1 MLCLAV
7 MLSVMVVGAGA
18 AFSDQDKIENTEA
31 VDACS
36 ALNIINGYEDGA
48 FHPERNIKRAEVTKM
63 ICVALNGGEEPNT
76 STNAKP
82 TFTDVRGT
90 IYAWAEGYIESCY
103 AQGIVDGV
111 NGNRFAPASNV
122 TAAQLAKMLLVSLG
136 YNAKA
141 ENFTGNTW
149 ETNVNVRASQ
159 KHLYDGLEKMDTSA
173 PVTRD
178 QAAQMV
184 WNAMQAYVVE
194 YKDGVVQDKVVGD
207 TKDKITLLYDKYE
220 AYVNVGTLTSISGK
234 DLTITMSKADEA
246 DSDLKD
252 VKEFT
257 KLNKDYSALIGQK
270 VKVIF
275 TKSSEVLNVFATDD
289 NTTYTV
295 NMKDI
300 EEDGDKVKFDGK
312 SYGFDDGSKISV
324 VTLNVKD
331 EKVVTGEKK
340 DAGYF
345 DTVKNK
351 TATAVVKFVDND
363 GDGKLNIAIVTEY
376 LAKEVTYVGSD
387 RITAGATY
395 KMADENI
402 AKDIAKDD
410 YAQISYNMYDD
421 CLDIVKAEVV
431 SDTLNSSKDKKDYV
445 QYEVGKT
452 WYNISEDEANN
463 VSVGDTVKAHV
474 VAGVIVSIET
484 DDGTAALP
492 TNIAVVVG
500 AGKDSSLTGDQVKL
514 RFFDGTTKIV
524 TLDSK
529 GDVTSADDAK
539 LGQAY
544 KLSGSDNN
552 TRLDDLK
559 SGNKYNGFYWNT
571 KTNGKPLDTTVA
583 TPDSDMI
590 AGMKVADN
598 AVIVLY
604 DGKGA
609 SKTITGKQFN
619 ALKNDDI
626 AGVAA
631 AETNTTF
638 TKSVNGLDRVM
649 LASVKVKDINVSGV
663 SYDNYG
669 YVVTAGAKKANGDIE
684 FTMWNGSENLTVL
697 WENGDE
703 TKLVKGTLVA
713 YASINDKKYVQDGE
727 VIGTLEQIKDGK
739 AIVNDQ
745 GFKAGA
751 NKAEDSK
758 TISVDTTSLDVTAD
772 TKVLV
777 LDTDATKD
785 EDIGLKYTYGD
796 KLATAAEK
804 AKDSYCYNVV
814 YRVED
819 GKGASDGADLDL
831 LVIDNTG
838 AFDFDKPGKDDNNQ
852 GHVDN
857 NIEGLAT
864 SLNKDGNELTVAFN
878 VPAGTTGLKVD
889 YTAKVDGIFAKG
901 GTASTGGDPAISVN
915 GTQAKFTITL
925 DNSAESKDAITLDL
939 SNLVYTGAG
948 AGATADTVNDMLK
961 QEKADITVTKEVPAG
976 EIVVPKDAKLTL
988 GDGTTA
994 TEVTGKTTI
1003 KSEDGSVEVKGNV
1016 VVKKDATLTITG
1028 DVKDA
1033 SKIQVEEGG
1042 TLIVDGV
1049 TYTGANGIFELES
1062 TSAPAGR
1069 ATVATL
1075 TLVFNA
1081 NDAVEATVANGKLAV
1096 NGKNAPVVI
1105 TVKTSGTCEVTVDGE
1120 KVTVPTAGLIIGL
1133 KQDALLRGEGPGKK
1147 GSSVTKFEY
1156 GEAYKAAGVALA
1168 DGKLTV
1174 DMGKLAKFAETD
1186 GDNGDQSYG
1195 GSGAHSARHH
1205 LTQKS
1210 GELSGAD
1217 ALFAGLTFGAPQEVS
1232 GATKVMVT
1240 MNDTVL
1246 AGDDG
1251 NKFTLSSNSVSG
1263 TGNDTLNNSFVKY
1276 LPFAKGGAD
1285 NTPAKIDNKS
1295 YSFEFTWLDNSGN
1308 ALAKT
1313 YCTINRV
1320 AQ

>member
-136 YNAKA
+136 YNAKT
-141 ENFTGNTW
+141 EQFTGNAW
-149 ETNVNVRASQ
+149 ETNVNVRAAQ

-184 WNAMQAYVVE
+184 WNALNAYVVE
-194 YKDGVVQDKVVGD
+194 YKDGVVQDKVVG
-207 TKDKITLLYDKYE
+207 TTRDKITLLYDKYE

-300 EEDGDKVKFDGK
+300 EKDGDKVKFDGK

-376 LAKEVTYVGSD
+376 LSREVTYVGSD
-387 RITAGATY
+387 RITAGKTY

-431 SDTLNSSKDKKDYV
+431 SDTLNSSKDKTDYM
-445 QYEVGKT
+445 QYEVGST
-452 WYNISEDEANN
+452 WYNVETDEANN

-474 VAGVIVSIET
+474 VAGVIVNIEAN
-484 DDGTAALP
+484 DNNGAIP

-500 AGKDSSLTGDQVKL
+500 RGKDSLDGERVKL
-514 RFFDGTTKIV
+514 RFFDGTVKTV
-524 TLDSK
+524 TLDDK
-529 GDVTSADDAK
+529 GDIKSANDADY
-539 LGQAY
+539 GQAY
-544 KLSGSDNN
+544 KVSGPLEN
-552 TRLDDLK
+552 TRLDNLK
-559 SGNKYNGFYWNT
+559 AGNKYNGYYWNT
-571 KTNGKPLDTTVA
+571 KTDGKAELTNAVTA
-583 TPDSDMI
+583 KTI
-590 AGMKVADN
+590 GGQKVDDN
-598 AVIVLY
+598 AVVILY
-604 DGKGA
+604 NESNGV
-609 SKTITGKQFN
+609 SKKITGKQFN
-619 ALKNDDI
+619 ALSADKLN
-626 AGVAA
+626 ANNAA
-631 AETNTTF
+631 CGTAF
-638 TKSVNGLDRVM
+638 TKDVNGLCRVM
-649 LASVKVKDINVSGV
+649 LASVKVDNTNISGV

-669 YVVTAGAKKANGDIE
+669 YVVESGVKKANGDVAL
-684 FTMWNGSENLTVL
+684 TLWNGSENVPVL
-697 WENGDE
+697 WENE
-703 TKLVKGTLVA
+703 EEKNLTEGTLVA
-713 YASINDKKYVQDGE
+713 YASIDENKYVQDGE
-727 VIGTLEQIKDGK
+727 IIGTLKDIAANGEDTAYDGNFYAGK
-739 AIVNDQ
+739 
-745 GFKAGA
+745 
-751 NKAEDSK
+751 NKADAAKS
-758 TISVDTTSLDVTAD
+758 ISVGDNSLNVTAD

-777 LDTDATKD
+777 LDTDASKT
-785 EDIGLKYTYGD
+785 EDIGQKYTYGD
-796 KLATAAEK
+796 KLTTAAK
-804 AKDSYCYNVV
+804 SGSTYHFNVV
-814 YRVED
+814 YRLED
-819 GKGASDGADLDL
+819 GAELADDGDLDL

-838 AFDFDKPGKDDNNQ
+838 SFDFDKPGKDDNNQ
-852 GHVDN
+852 GNVDN
-857 NIEGLAT
+857 NIEGLT
-864 SLNKDGNELTVAFN
+864 TNLDPTGEILTVAFN

-889 YTAKVDGIFAKG
+889 YAVKVNGIFAG
-901 GTASTGGDPAISVN
+901 SATATTANAGTSGNPSQITVN
-915 GTQAKFTITL
+915 GNQAQFTVTL
-925 DNSAESKDAITLDL
+925 TSATASKDAITLDL
-939 SNLVYTGAG
+939 SNLVYTKTG
-948 AGATADTVNDMLK
+948 AGATADTINDMLK
-961 QEKADITVTKEVPAG
+961 QKDADITVTEEVPAG

-988 GDGTTA
+988 GDSTTA
-994 TEVTGKTTI
+994 A
-1003 KSEDGSVEVKGNV
+1003 EVKGNTTIKNEDGAIDAKNV
-1016 VVKKDATLTITG
+1016 LVKAGVTLEITG
-1028 DVKDA
+1028 EVA
-1033 SKIQVEEGG
+1033 ENSKITAEAGA
-1042 TLIVDGV
+1042 IVKVNGK
-1049 TYTGANGIFELES
+1049 TYTGKGGVLDLSAPD
-1062 TSAPAGR
+1062 APAGR
-1069 ATVATL
+1069 ATATL
-1075 TLVFNA
+1075 TLTFKA
-1081 NDAVEATVANGKLAV
+1081 NDAVEAKVANGTV
-1096 NGKNAPVVI
+1096 N
-1105 TVKTSGTCEVTVDGE
+1105 VKTGDWTFKMTVTATSGAITVDGA
-1120 KVTVPTAGLIIGL
+1120 KAASGVVINP
-1133 KQDALLRGEGPGKK
+1133 DATIEVRPDGDPDNFK
-1147 GSSVTKFEY
+1147 Y
-1156 GEAYKAAGVALA
+1156 GEAYTKYGVKFSDDCKTYTVTRAGLESALPA
-1168 DGKLTV
+1168 KSEFESSDLKKLIGGDTGTMYV
-1174 DMGKLAKFAETD
+1174 GLKFARPAKTATTVNVV
-1186 GDNGDQSYG
+1186 GYG
-1195 GSGAHSARHH
+1195 
-1205 LTQKS
+1205 
-1210 GELSGAD
+1210 
-1217 ALFAGLTFGAPQEVS
+1217 QE
-1232 GATKVMVT
+1232 AK
-1240 MNDTVL
+1240 DI
-1246 AGDDG
+1246 
-1251 NKFTLSSNSVSG
+1251 
-1263 TGNDTLNNSFVKY
+1263 TLNNVVGVGGLSGWADSSLLAYFPVAAINAAVDPVKATVKENGSY
-1276 LPFAKGGAD
+1276 NLKLTWK
-1285 NTPAKIDNKS
+1285 NTSEEVVAVTAP
-1295 YSFEFTWLDNSGN
+1295 
-1308 ALAKT
+1308 
-1313 YCTINRV
+1313 TINRV
-1320 AQ
+1320 VK

>member
-1 MLCLAV
+1 

-90 IYAWAEGYIESCY
+90 VYAWAEGYIESCY

-300 EEDGDKVKFDGK
+300 EKDGDKVKFDGK

-345 DTVKNK
+345 DTVGNK

-431 SDTLNSSKDKKDYV
+431 SDTLNSSKDKTDYM
-445 QYEVGKT
+445 QYEVGST
-452 WYNISEDEANN
+452 WYNVETDEANN

-474 VAGVIVSIET
+474 VAGVIVNIEA
-484 DDGTAALP
+484 DDNNGAIP

-500 AGKDSSLTGDQVKL
+500 RGTGDTLNGDRVKL
-514 RFFDGTTKIV
+514 RFFDGTVKTV
-524 TLDSK
+524 TLDDK
-529 GDVTSADDAK
+529 GDIKSAGQADF
-539 LGQAY
+539 GQAY
-544 KLSGSDNN
+544 KVSGPENN
-552 TRLDDLK
+552 TRLDKLT
-559 SGNKYNGFYWNT
+559 SGNKYNGYYWNT
-571 KTNGKPLDTTVA
+571 KTDGKTALTGDVA
-583 TPDSDMI
+583 AKTI
-590 AGMKVADN
+590 GGQKVDDN
-598 AVIVLY
+598 AVVILY
-604 DGKGA
+604 NESNGV
-609 SKTITGKQFN
+609 SKKITGKQFN
-619 ALKNDDI
+619 ALSTEKLEANN
-626 AGVAA
+626 AA
-631 AETNTTF
+631 CGTAF
-638 TKSVNGLDRVM
+638 TKDVNGLCRVM
-649 LASVKVKDINVSGV
+649 LASVKVDNTNISGV

-669 YVVTAGAKKANGDIE
+669 YVVESGVKKANGDVAL
-684 FTMWNGSENLTVL
+684 TLWNGSEKLTVL

-703 TKLVKGTLVA
+703 KALAEGTLVA
-713 YASINDKKYVQDGE
+713 YASIDENKYVQDGE
-727 VIGTLEQIKDGK
+727 VIGTLKNIAAKGEDTAYDENFYAGK
-739 AIVNDQ
+739 
-745 GFKAGA
+745 
-751 NKAEDSK
+751 NKADAAKS
-758 TISVDTTSLDVTAD
+758 ISVGDYSLNVTAD

-777 LDTDATKD
+777 LDTDATKVD
-785 EDIGLKYTYGD
+785 DIGLKYTYGD
-796 KLATAAEK
+796 KLATAAK
-804 AKDSYCYNVV
+804 SGSTYHFNVV
-814 YRVED
+814 YRLED
-819 GKGASDGADLDL
+819 GVQLKDGADLDL
-831 LVIDNTG
+831 LVIDDTG

-857 NIEGLAT
+857 NIEGLTT
-864 SLNKDGNELTVAFN
+864 SLNKDGNKLTVAFN
-878 VPAGTTGLKVD
+878 VSAGTTGLKVD
-889 YTAKVDGIFAKG
+889 YTVKVDGIFAKG
-901 GTASTGGDPAISVN
+901 GTASTATSGSNPVITVN
-915 GTQAKFTITL
+915 GNQAQFTITL
-925 DNSAESKDAITLDL
+925 GNSAESKDAITLDL

-988 GDGTTA
+988 GDNTDAAEVKDDA
-994 TEVTGKTTI
+994 TIKNEDGAIDAKNVLVKAGVTLEITGKVA
-1003 KSEDGSVEVKGNV
+1003 EN
-1016 VVKKDATLTITG
+1016 
-1028 DVKDA
+1028 
-1033 SKIQVEEGG
+1033 SKITAEAGA
-1042 TLIVDGV
+1042 IVKVNGK
-1049 TYTGANGIFELES
+1049 TYTGKGGILDLNAPD
-1062 TSAPAGR
+1062 APAGR
-1069 ATVATL
+1069 ADATL
-1075 TLVFNA
+1075 TLTFKA
-1081 NDAVEATVANGKLAV
+1081 NDAVEAEVANGTV
-1096 NGKNAPVVI
+1096 NVKTGGWTFKM
-1105 TVKTSGTCEVTVDGE
+1105 TVTATSGTITVDGA
-1120 KVTVPTAGLIIGL
+1120 KAASGVVINP
-1133 KQDALLRGEGPGKK
+1133 DATIEVRPDGDPDNFK
-1147 GSSVTKFEY
+1147 Y
-1156 GEAYKAAGVALA
+1156 GEAYTKYGVKFSDDYKTYTVTKADLESALPAKSEFESSNLKKLIGGDTGTMYVGLKFARPSTAATTVNVVGYGQGEKDIPLSDVVGVGGLSGWTDSSLLA
-1168 DGKLTV
+1168 YFPVAAIDATVDPVKATVKENGSYNLKLTW
-1174 DMGKLAKFAETD
+1174 K
-1186 GDNGDQSYG
+1186 
-1195 GSGAHSARHH
+1195 
-1205 LTQKS
+1205 
-1210 GELSGAD
+1210 D
-1217 ALFAGLTFGAPQEVS
+1217 A
-1232 GATKVMVT
+1232 
-1240 MNDTVL
+1240 
-1246 AGDDG
+1246 
-1251 NKFTLSSNSVSG
+1251 
-1263 TGNDTLNNSFVKY
+1263 
-1276 LPFAKGGAD
+1276 
-1285 NTPAKIDNKS
+1285 
-1295 YSFEFTWLDNSGN
+1295 SGN
-1308 ALAKT
+1308 VVAVTAP
-1313 YCTINRV
+1313 TINRV
-1320 AQ
+1320 VK

>member
-136 YNAKA
+136 YNAKT
-141 ENFTGNTW
+141 EQFTGNAW
-149 ETNVNVRASQ
+149 ETNVNVRAAQ

-246 DSDLKD
+246 DSDTKD
-252 VKEFT
+252 TAFT

-300 EEDGDKVKFDGK
+300 EKDGDKVKFDGK

-340 DAGYF
+340 AAADF
-345 DTVKNK
+345 DTVDNK
-351 TATAVVKFVDND
+351 TVTATVKFVDND

-387 RITAGATY
+387 RITAGKTY

-431 SDTLNSSKDKKDYV
+431 SDTLNSSKDKTDYV

-484 DDGTAALP
+484 DDSNGAIP

-500 AGKDSSLTGDQVKL
+500 RGKDSLDGERVKL
-514 RFFDGTTKIV
+514 RFFDGTVKTV
-524 TLDSK
+524 TLDDK
-529 GDVTSADDAK
+529 GDIKSAKDANY
-539 LGQAY
+539 GQAY
-544 KLSGSDNN
+544 KVSGPLEN
-552 TRLDDLK
+552 TRLDNLK
-559 SGNKYNGFYWNT
+559 TGNKYNGYYWNT
-571 KTNGKPLDTTVA
+571 KTDGKTNLT
-583 TPDSDMI
+583 SDVTAKEI
-590 AGMKVADN
+590 GGQKVDDN
-598 AVIVLY
+598 AVVILY
-604 DGKGA
+604 NTENGV
-609 SKTITGKQFN
+609 SKKITGKQFN
-619 ALKNDDI
+619 ALSAEKLTANN
-626 AGVAA
+626 AA
-631 AETNTTF
+631 CGTAF
-638 TKSVNGLDRVM
+638 TKDVNGLCRVM
-649 LASVKVKDINVSGV
+649 LASVKVDNTNISGV

-669 YVVTAGAKKANGDIE
+669 YVVESGVKKANGDVAL
-684 FTMWNGSENLTVL
+684 TLWNGSEDVSVL
-697 WENGDE
+697 WENE
-703 TKLVKGTLVA
+703 EEKNLTEGTLVA
-713 YASINDKKYVQDGE
+713 YASIDENKYVQDGE
-727 VIGTLEQIKDGK
+727 IIGTLKDIAAKGEDTAYGENFYAGK
-739 AIVNDQ
+739 
-745 GFKAGA
+745 
-751 NKAEDSK
+751 NKADAAKS
-758 TISVDTTSLDVTAD
+758 ISVGDNSLNVTAD

-777 LDTDATKD
+777 LDTDASKT
-785 EDIGLKYTYGD
+785 EDIGQKYTYGD
-796 KLATAAEK
+796 KLTTAAK
-804 AKDSYCYNVV
+804 SGSTYHFNVV
-814 YRVED
+814 YRLED
-819 GKGASDGADLDL
+819 GAKLADDGDLDL

-838 AFDFDKPGKDDNNQ
+838 SFDFDKPGKDDDNQ

-857 NIEGLAT
+857 NIEGLIT
-864 SLNKDGNELTVAFN
+864 NLDPTGKILTVAFN

-889 YTAKVDGIFAKG
+889 YAVKVNGIFAG
-901 GTASTGGDPAISVN
+901 SATATTANAGTSGNPSQITVN
-915 GTQAKFTITL
+915 GNQAQFTVTL
-925 DNSAESKDAITLDL
+925 TSATASKDAITLDL
-939 SNLVYTGAG
+939 SNLVYTKTG
-948 AGATADTVNDMLK
+948 AGATADTINDMLK
-961 QEKADITVTKEVPAG
+961 QKDADITVTEEVPAG

-988 GDGTTA
+988 GDSTTA
-994 TEVTGKTTI
+994 A
-1003 KSEDGSVEVKGNV
+1003 EVKGNTTIKNEDGAIDAKNV
-1016 VVKKDATLTITG
+1016 LVKAGVTLEITG
-1028 DVKDA
+1028 EVA
-1033 SKIQVEEGG
+1033 ENSKITAEAGA
-1042 TLIVDGV
+1042 IVKVNGK
-1049 TYTGANGIFELES
+1049 TYTGKGGVLDLSAPD
-1062 TSAPAGR
+1062 APAGR
-1069 ATVATL
+1069 AAATL
-1075 TLVFNA
+1075 TLTFKA
-1081 NDAVEATVANGKLAV
+1081 NDAVEAEVANGTV
-1096 NGKNAPVVI
+1096 NVKTGGWTFQMKVTTGSSGTINVDGAEAASGVVI
-1105 TVKTSGTCEVTVDGE
+1105 NPANASVDVRPNGPANDSTPDFNYAEAYGKYGVKFNDDKQTYTVTKADLEKALPAKSEFENSALKKLIGGDTGTMYVGLKFARPATTATTVNVVGYGQEAKDITLNSVVGVGGLSGWTDSSLLAYFPVAAIDAAGDTVKATVKE
-1120 KVTVPTAGLIIGL
+1120 N
-1133 KQDALLRGEGPGKK
+1133 
-1147 GSSVTKFEY
+1147 GSY
-1156 GEAYKAAGVALA
+1156 NL
-1168 DGKLTV
+1168 KLTWK
-1174 DMGKLAKFAETD
+1174 DASGKVVAVT
-1186 GDNGDQSYG
+1186 
-1195 GSGAHSARHH
+1195 
-1205 LTQKS
+1205 
-1210 GELSGAD
+1210 
-1217 ALFAGLTFGAPQEVS
+1217 AP
-1232 GATKVMVT
+1232 
-1240 MNDTVL
+1240 
-1246 AGDDG
+1246 
-1251 NKFTLSSNSVSG
+1251 
-1263 TGNDTLNNSFVKY
+1263 
-1276 LPFAKGGAD
+1276 
-1285 NTPAKIDNKS
+1285 
-1295 YSFEFTWLDNSGN
+1295 
-1308 ALAKT
+1308 
-1313 YCTINRV
+1313 TINRV
-1320 AQ
+1320 VK